1 MDGWVSLQRKEGK
14 ESAATSSLEA
24 MIKSK
29 WVPVQW
35 PEISETDYKQKN
47 GSNLQEAAGCV
58 ETGAGSSP

>member
-24 MIKSK
+24 MIKMGSC
-29 WVPVQW
+29 PW